1 VSLILTKNIGWA
13 GYDFARYLDHS
24 KYHAVIV
31 SPRSYFVFTPLLA
44 STAVG
49 TLEFRT
55 AVEPVRSYRTKADF
69 YQGWADS
76 VDFVNKKI
84 SVEEAVDDPLL
95 GLAMT
100 GDRNDPSAK
109 LSSKRPHMKGKLF
122 DLSYDKLI
130 IAVGTYC
137 QTFNI
142 PGVREHA
149 CFLKDIGD
157 ARKIRKRILG
167 CFEMAALPTATKEVK
182 STVLNFAVVGGGPT
196 GIEFAAELHDF
207 IKEDLS
213 RFYPDLMEFCQVSV
227 YDVAST
233 VLPMF
238 DKNLSDYA
246 MKTFAREGV
255 HIKTSRTIQ
264 EIRKG
269 PPESQKSG
277 WDTSDQKGCFTMKVK
292 EEGEIGVGMVVWS
305 TGLMMNPFVTDALG
319 RPQKLSTETIMDT
332 EQDSNIVKKQNWIVE
347 KQHKSNAIV
356 TDSHLRLK
364 LKGEDGKTET
374 VLKVCGEST
383 RRTN

>member
-1 VSLILTKNIGWA
+1 MLTKRIGWA

-55 AVEPVRSYRTKADF
+55 ALEPVRSYRTKADF

-76 VDFVNKKI
+76 VDFINKKI
-84 SVEEAVDDPLL
+84 SVEEAVDDPHL

-100 GDRNDPSAK
+100 GNRNDPNAK
-109 LSSKRPHMKGKLF
+109 LPSKRPEVKGKLF

-130 IAVGTYC
+130 IAVGSYC

-149 CFLKDIGD
+149 YFLKDIGD
-157 ARKIRKRILG
+157 ARRIRKRILG
-167 CFEMAALPTATKEVK
+167 CFEMASLPTTTNEVK
-182 STVLNFAVVGGGPT
+182 RTVLNFAVVGGGPT
-196 GIEFAAELHDF
+196 GIEFAAELHDL

-213 RFYPDLMEFCQVSV
+213 RFYPDLIEFCQVSV
-227 YDVAST
+227 YDVAPT

-255 HIKTSRTIQ
+255 QIKTSRNIQ
-264 EIRKG
+264 ELRQG
-269 PPESQKSG
+269 PPESQKSA
-277 WDTSDQKGCFTMKVK
+277 WDSSNHKGCFTMKIK
-292 EEGEIGVGMVVWS
+292 DEGEVGAGMVVWS
-305 TGLMMNPFVTDALG
+305 TGLMMNPFVTDALS
-319 RPQKLSTETIMDT
+319 RPQKLSAEAIMDS
-332 EQDSNIVKKQNWIVE
+332 EIDPSSMQKQNWVVE
-347 KQHKSNAIV
+347 KQPKSNAII
-356 TDSHLRLK
+356 TDRHLRLK
-364 LKGEDGKTET
+364 LKGEDGKTEI
-374 VLKVCGEST
+374 VLKVCDEPTTS
-383 RRTN
+383 ND